1 MSHDDFD
8 QEPIR
13 GLPEMLPEG
22 ETILWQGAPNWWAL
36 TKESL
41 SFKWVA
47 GYFLILFGWRAIV
60 AGSTMSVIEAMTAAS
75 FYLVL
80 GAVACIML
88 ILTGWA
94 QAKST
99 VYTITNRR
107 VIMRVGAALTMT
119 LNFPFT
125 QIAAANLTTRK
136 DGSGTIALQKLGE
149 TRFGYLTLWPHLR
162 PWRITRTEPALRCI
176 PQAAKVAR
184 LMAEVAEPEISQP
197 RVARID
203 PAHATPNVAS
213 LAAAE

>member
-22 ETILWQGAPNWWAL
+22 EQILWQGAPDWWEL

-41 SFKWVA
+41 SLKWVA
-47 GYFLILFGWRAIV
+47 GYFVILFGWRAVV
-60 AGSTMSVIEAMTAAS
+60 AGAEMSVIEAMTAAS
-75 FYLVL
+75 FYLIL
-80 GAVACIML
+80 GVVACTML
-88 ILTGWA
+88 ILTGLA

-107 VIMRVGAALTMT
+107 VIMRIGAALTMN

-136 DGSGTIALQKLGE
+136 DGSGTIALQTLGE
-149 TRFGYLTLWPHLR
+149 TRFGYLTLWPHMR
-162 PWRITRTEPALRCI
+162 PWRINRTEPALRCI
-176 PQAAKVAR
+176 PHAAKVAR
-184 LMAEVAEPEISQP
+184 LLAEVAEPEISQP
-197 RVARID
+197 RVTRID
-203 PAHATPNVAS
+203 PAPKTQNVAT